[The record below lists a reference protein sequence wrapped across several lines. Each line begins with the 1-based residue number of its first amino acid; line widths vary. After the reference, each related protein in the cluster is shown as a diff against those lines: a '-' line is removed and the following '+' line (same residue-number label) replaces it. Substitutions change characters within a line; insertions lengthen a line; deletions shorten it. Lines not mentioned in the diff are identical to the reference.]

1 MILVDLLLISGRSLR
16 FKRGLPQICPV
27 RVISSAGKS
36 GHTYFMFKPEVQI
49 VLLAAGLVCGCAGA
63 QSNAIDQSSAAE
75 QRPAAE
81 SPAQAG
87 LQPDGSYVLSAS
99 ELALNCHKLAGRTL
113 VRILQIRDYELTRKG
128 SLAARGLQKVVTPVF
143 GGTERGA
150 DPDADY
156 RRDRAMVE
164 AYNRRLAEKGCK
176 SFDLVKELQPK
187 PAAESPKLEKR

>member
-1 MILVDLLLISGRSLR
+1 M
-16 FKRGLPQICPV
+16 
-27 RVISSAGKS
+27 
-36 GHTYFMFKPEVQI
+36 
-49 VLLAAGLVCGCAGA
+49 LAASLVCGCAGA
-63 QSNAIDQSSAAE
+63 QSGAIDASSAAE
-75 QRPAAE
+75 QGAAT
-81 SPAQAG
+81 ATRIHAG

-99 ELALNCHKLAGRTL
+99 ELALNCRKLAGRTL

-128 SLAARGLQKVVTPVF
+128 SFAAQGLQKVVTPVF